1 MWEQQW
7 GVADVS
13 EGGAVRQVEAALG
26 QWTPREAPPG
36 HRGAARFYR
45 GTDDETLANQYL
57 DEVSEIR
64 DVVAATPRE
73 GLAERFRRVQQRARG
88 IPPRPGW
95 VVLDRDGPR
104 SPRPRDWTRSA
115 GPRWVVTVQW
125 EGSVPALDASP

>member
-7 GVADVS
+7 VVADATA
-13 EGGAVRQVEAALG
+13 EGAVRQVSAALG
-26 QWTPREAPPG
+26 QWTPAEAPPG
-36 HRGAARFYR
+36 HVGACRFYR

-57 DEVSEIR
+57 DEVTEIR

-95 VVLDRDGPR
+95 VVVDREGPR
-104 SPRPRDWTRSA
+104 SPRPRDWTQPA

-125 EGSVPALDASP
+125 DGSVPVLDDSP